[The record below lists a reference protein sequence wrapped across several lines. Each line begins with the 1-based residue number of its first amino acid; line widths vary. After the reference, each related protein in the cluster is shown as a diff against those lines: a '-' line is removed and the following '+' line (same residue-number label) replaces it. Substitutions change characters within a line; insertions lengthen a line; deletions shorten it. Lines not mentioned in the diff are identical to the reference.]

1 MNDIECYLCGR
12 SCGGSVSIRGGRQ
25 VCKECADKIDQKKP
39 VMEAHPD
46 FYYGYHGA
54 YLFYDPIP
62 VDMFCDMLENDI
74 YSEFFCDVLIVKIKY
89 KYDHEKEWTISNEI
103 LEPNFGHS
111 IGDVW
116 SWLNDWDEGQQQ
128 KYVIGWIPLS
138 DVDFD

>member
-1 MNDIECYLCGR
+1 MTDIECYLCGR

-62 VDMFCDMLENDI
+62 VDMFYDMLDNDI
-74 YSEFFCDVLIVKIKY
+74 YNDFFAETIIVKLRY
-89 KYDHEKEWTISNEI
+89 KYDHEKEWTESNEI
-103 LEPNFGHS
+103 LEANF
-111 IGDVW
+111 DKYDCW
-116 SWLNDWDEGQQQ
+116 TWENDWDEGQQQ

-138 DVDFD
+138 EVCFE

>member
-39 VMEAHPD
+39 VMETQPD

-62 VDMFCDMLENDI
+62 IDMFYDMLANDI
-74 YSEFFCDVLIVKIKY
+74 YNEFFGETMIVRLKY
-89 KYDHEKEWTISNEI
+89 KYNHETEWTEDNEV
-103 LEPNFGHS
+103 LEMDYGGCPG
-111 IGDVW
+111 VPC
-116 SWLNDWDEGQQQ
+116 WLNDWNEGQQE
-128 KYVIGWIPLS
+128 KYVIGWILLS
-138 DVDFD
+138 DVNFE